1 LSRRAEV
8 PHVNGVIIMGKPKSR
23 VANVVVPGPLGP
35 YAPGFRQWLL
45 AQGYAPLTTV
55 TQLQLMAH
63 VSRWLEKEGLAASG
77 LDGQRVGRF
86 LAERHAAGR
95 RRPRTPAG
103 LRLLGYLGELGVLGP
118 EPPGPAPDAAAGLI
132 SEFAEYLRTERGL
145 APMTVAAY
153 SSRAGRFMARYAP
166 DGDPGAIMPGD
177 VTVAV
182 LAEASGLS
190 AGPGSLRYGCA
201 DDMPQVLRS

>member
-1 LSRRAEV
+1 
-8 PHVNGVIIMGKPKSR
+8 MGKPKSR
-23 VANVVVPGPLGP
+23 VANAIVPGPLGQ
-35 YAPGFRQWLL
+35 YAPGFREWLL

-118 EPPGPAPDAAAGLI
+118 EPHARSIVEPQPAPWL
-132 SEFAEYLRTERGL
+132 LL
-145 APMTVAAY
+145 
-153 SSRAGRFMARYAP
+153 
-166 DGDPGAIMPGD
+166 
-177 VTVAV
+177 
-182 LAEASGLS
+182 LWNL
-190 AGPGSLRYGCA
+190 
-201 DDMPQVLRS
+201 